1 MNQRDKV
8 VVKKILN
15 EIKEIEA
22 FVSGLDEAAFLR
34 QKLHQKAVVMSLI
47 NIGELTKALSPGYQ
61 ERHDTI
67 PWKSIVGL
75 RNLAVHQYAKVTM
88 ENIWITVK
96 KDIPT
101 LKEAIGQEAHKA
113 KDEINLDI

>member
-34 QKLHQKAVVMSLI
+34 QKLHHNPI
-47 NIGELTKALSPGYQ
+47 I
-61 ERHDTI
+61 I
-67 PWKSIVGL
+67 PKYPCVFMPDYYL
-75 RNLAVHQYAKVTM
+75 
-88 ENIWITVK
+88 
-96 KDIPT
+96 
-101 LKEAIGQEAHKA
+101 
-113 KDEINLDI
+113 